1 MWEKSSSTGRSL
13 EIRGGD
19 EMTEGGKQMLSLDA
33 DTIRVCLR
41 LPEGYKFLPDGQ
53 HQVSIR
59 SSDEGVV
66 RVPEFSIPDLGFDWR
81 IPVDVRSEGEARLTL
96 EGMVFFCPVSD
107 ESICMFAAPS
117 ADLIVRVV
125 EDGDSGDCE
134 FVHDIQ
140 VMT

>member
-1 MWEKSSSTGRSL
+1 
-13 EIRGGD
+13 
-19 EMTEGGKQMLSLDA
+19 MTEERKVQTLSLDA

-53 HQVSIR
+53 HQVSIK
-59 SSDEGVV
+59 SSDETVL

-81 IPVDVRSEGEARLTL
+81 IPVEVKTEGETKLSL
-96 EGMVFFCPVSD
+96 NGMVFFCPISD

-125 EDGDSGDCE
+125 EGDGAGDCE
-134 FVHDIQ
+134 IVHDIEI
-140 VMT
+140 MA